1 MLKFRNITKTPGFAR
16 FFKDTGKKYKENH
29 RKTDVCYAP
38 FRINHLSG
46 ISNTRAKK
54 VLLNGVR
61 IGWMDDKKSVLV
73 TGTL

>member
-1 MLKFRNITKTPGFAR
+1 MA
-16 FFKDTGKKYKENH
+16 
-29 RKTDVCYAP
+29 A
-38 FRINHLSG
+38 G

-61 IGWMDDKKSVLV
+61 IGWMDDKKSILV